1 MNWSG
6 TTHNWKRI
14 SVHFFPMCCVMRVV
28 TAPGPASC
36 SRTRGVDTGTVETSR
51 PVQTILRN
59 FLIAAAWLCWDVP
72 LAPAQ
77 HGLNFSFE
85 PVAGFDAAA
94 NRKALWMK
102 GEVAEGDLDRL
113 LRFLREHPRDFV
125 EHGERVI
132 FVVDGGDVVEATR
145 IGHFLREALIE
156 AWLPDASRTHCI
168 SACFFMFV
176 NAVSRIAVADSVG
189 VHRPHFDAGRLAGAD
204 AETVQR
210 RYVSLMREVRDSLD
224 QLLVPRDLT
233 EKMLGTPWNETYW
246 FSRADLD
253 RLGETQPWFED
264 FSSAKC
270 GVEPRLKQRLE
281 SAIAAGFEAETQ
293 ALRTEFEGATKCVAE
308 LRTRQRQQ
316 LIEKL
321 TIDPGNG

>member
-1 MNWSG
+1 MV
-6 TTHNWKRI
+6 TT
-14 SVHFFPMCCVMRVV
+14 
-28 TAPGPASC
+28 PGPASC
-36 SRTRGVDTGTVETSR
+36 SRTCGVDTGTVKTGTL
-51 PVQTILRN
+51 VQTVFRS

-72 LAPAQ
+72 FAPAQ
-77 HGLNFSFE
+77 QGLNFSFE

-94 NRKALWMK
+94 NRKALWMR
-102 GEVAEGDLDRL
+102 GEVAEGDLNRL

-125 EHGERVI
+125 EHGGRVI

-145 IGHFLREALIE
+145 IGHFFREALIE
-156 AWLPDASRTHCI
+156 AWLPDASRTRCV

-176 NAVSRIAVADSVG
+176 NAVSRVAVADSVG
-189 VHRPHFDAGRLAGAD
+189 FHRPYFDAKRLAGVD
-204 AETVQR
+204 AAPVRQR
-210 RYVSLMREVRDSLD
+210 YDSLMREVRESLD
-224 QLLVPRDLT
+224 ELLVPRELT

-253 RLGETQPWFED
+253 RLGETQAWFED

-281 SAIAAGFEAETQ
+281 SAVAAGFETEAQ
-293 ALRTEFEGATKCVAE
+293 ALRTEFEGATKCIAE

-321 TIDPGNG
+321 EIDSGNG

>member
-1 MNWSG
+1 MP
-6 TTHNWKRI
+6 
-14 SVHFFPMCCVMRVV
+14 F
-28 TAPGPASC
+28 
-36 SRTRGVDTGTVETSR
+36 
-51 PVQTILRN
+51 
-59 FLIAAAWLCWDVP
+59 AAAQP
-72 LAPAQ
+72 
-77 HGLNFSFE
+77 GLNFSFE

-102 GEVAEGDLDRL
+102 GEVAEGDLGRL

-145 IGHFLREALIE
+145 IGHFLRDALIE
-156 AWLPDASRTHCI
+156 AWLPDASRTRCV

-189 VHRPHFDAGRLAGAD
+189 VHRPYFDAGRLAGAD
-204 AETVQR
+204 AETVR
-210 RYVSLMREVRDSLD
+210 PRYESLMREVRDSLD
-224 QLLVPRDLT
+224 ELLVPRDLT
-233 EKMLGTPWNETYW
+233 EKMLATPWNETYW
-246 FSRADLD
+246 LSREDLD
-253 RLGETQPWFED
+253 RLGQIQAWFED
-264 FSSAKC
+264 FSAAKC

-281 SAIAAGFEAETQ
+281 SAIAAGFEAEAQ

-308 LRTRQRQQ
+308 LRKRQRQR

-321 TIDPGNG
+321 KIDSGKE